1 MPLHPKTLKAS
12 AREAMR
18 AAAPP
23 AFLVTLIYLL
33 LTQVLTE
40 VVYAVMPSATIDD
53 LFYGQGG
60 GTLTA
65 LFLTVLLIIYQAVMT
80 FGYSCW
86 ALRTARGEAAG
97 LGALM
102 EGFGMVG
109 RVLLMEI
116 TITLSILGWTLL
128 LAMGYALLV
137 VPAMLVFSYSAGLV
151 VLVLL
156 TLAFYAAV
164 FAVGLRY
171 DLAHFLLCDYP
182 DAGAGKAVRRCL
194 DMIHGRLW
202 PLMKLYL
209 SFWPWYLL
217 TLLLGVAVVVIA
229 LLPVLGECIGFY
241 QTGSLDAMSILIT
254 TAMSGALATAAST
267 LLSIPLK
274 LFFQPYQR
282 IAVANFYRALSLEGA
297 AQAPFGSQ
305 ESQF

>member
-18 AAAPP
+18 NAAPP
-23 AFLVTLIYLL
+23 AILVTLIYLL
-33 LTQVLTE
+33 LTQVLVE
-40 VVYAVMPSATIDD
+40 VVYTVMPSASLDD
-53 LFYGQGG
+53 LFYGQGNG
-60 GTLTA
+60 SLMA
-65 LFLTVLLIIYQAVMT
+65 LFLTILLIIYQAVMN

-86 ALRTARGEAAG
+86 ALRTARGEESG
-97 LGALM
+97 LSTLM
-102 EGFGMVG
+102 DGFGMVG

-128 LAMGYALLV
+128 LALGYAMAV
-137 VPAMLVFSYSAGLV
+137 VPVMFTVSGSAGIFTV
-151 VLVLL
+151 VLL
-156 TLAFYAAV
+156 TLIFYVAV

-194 DMIHGRLW
+194 DMIRGRLW
-202 PLMKLYL
+202 ALMKLYL

-217 TLLLGVAVVVIA
+217 TFLLGLAVVGIS
-229 LLPVLGECIGFY
+229 LIPVLGEFMNFY
-241 QTGSLDAMSILIT
+241 HSGSLDAMSLILH
-254 TAMSGALATAAST
+254 TAMSGALASASAT

-282 IAVANFYRALSLEGA
+282 ITVANFYRALSLEGA
-297 AQAPFGSQ
+297 AQAPS
-305 ESQF
+305 ESEY

>member
-1 MPLHPKTLKAS
+1 MPLHAKTLKAS

-18 AAAPP
+18 NTVPP

-33 LTQVLTE
+33 LTQVLVE
-40 VVYAVMPSATIDD
+40 VVYAVMPSATLDD
-53 LFYGQGG
+53 LFYGQGS
-60 GTLTA
+60 GTLMA
-65 LFLTVLLIIYQAVMT
+65 LFLTILLIIYQAVMN

-86 ALRTARGEAAG
+86 ALRTARGEESG
-97 LGALM
+97 LSTLM
-102 EGFGMVG
+102 DGFGMVG

-137 VPAMLVFSYSAGLV
+137 VPVMLTIHGTAGLFAI
-151 VLVLL
+151 VLL
-156 TLAFYAAV
+156 TLIFYVAV

-171 DLAHFLLCDYP
+171 DLAHFLLCDHP

-202 PLMKLYL
+202 ALMKLYL

-217 TLLLGVAVVVIA
+217 TLLLALAVVGISLV
-229 LLPVLGECIGFY
+229 PVLGEFMGLFHA
-241 QTGSLDAMSILIT
+241 GSVDAISLLIQ
-254 TAMSGALATAAST
+254 TAMSGMLATAASM

-282 IAVANFYRALSLEGA
+282 ITVANFYRALSLEGA
-297 AQAPFGSQ
+297 AQAPF
-305 ESQF
+305 ESEH